1 MQRAYIGSHANV
13 YFYCSSMPMQLYDY
27 LHSLSWLELNEI
39 FWNTFLLAYQCKVK
53 ISVAL

>member
-39 FWNTFLLAYQCKVK
+39 FWNTFSLAYQCKVK